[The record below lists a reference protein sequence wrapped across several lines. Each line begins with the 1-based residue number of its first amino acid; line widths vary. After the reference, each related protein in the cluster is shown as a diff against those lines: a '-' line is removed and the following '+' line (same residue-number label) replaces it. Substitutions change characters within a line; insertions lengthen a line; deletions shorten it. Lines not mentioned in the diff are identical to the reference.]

1 MDNNIKVVLTNGTA
15 KYYNNDVE
23 YDSLE
28 EAISMSNKPDF
39 TTVRTD
45 MIIRLYKEASKL
57 EKDKKM
63 ENSLRSYNRGIMYAI
78 ERILPNVDTLAK

>member
-15 KYYNNDVE
+15 QYYNKDVE

-28 EAISMSNKPDF
+28 EAVFMSKTPDF

-45 MIIRLYKEASKL
+45 LLIDLYKEASKL
-57 EKDKKM
+57 EKDEKM
-63 ENSLRSYNRGIMYAI
+63 ENSLRSYNRGIMYII
-78 ERILPNVDTLAK
+78 ERILPNVDTISK

>member
-28 EAISMSNKPDF
+28 EAVSMSKTPDF

-45 MIIRLYKEASKL
+45 MIIKLYKEASKL
-57 EKDKKM
+57 EKGKKM

>member
-1 MDNNIKVVLTNGTA
+1 
-15 KYYNNDVE
+15 
-23 YDSLE
+23 
-28 EAISMSNKPDF
+28 MSNKPDF

>member
-1 MDNNIKVVLTNGTA
+1 MIRWRRN
-15 KYYNNDVE
+15 YNNDVE